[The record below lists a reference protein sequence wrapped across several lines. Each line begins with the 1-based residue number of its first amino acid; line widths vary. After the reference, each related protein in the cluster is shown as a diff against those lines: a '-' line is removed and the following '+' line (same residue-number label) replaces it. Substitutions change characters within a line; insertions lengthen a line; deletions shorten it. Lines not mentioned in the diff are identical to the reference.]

1 MWRRWLKTM
10 RRLRLSTLMLLIII
24 LGMAVAL
31 VHQQQREARLQSALR
46 SARNANEEAIRV
58 ALDQPF
64 DATLVK
70 ATAPGGLIGIVALD
84 QPFDATLVTA
94 TAPGGLIGIVALDQ
108 PFDAKRIPGPTLA
121 LLLRE
126 IKRVTRNGVLPDG
139 IPIYVDPIGLQEAGV
154 TMNSPVTV
162 SSKDVPIRKA
172 LADALG
178 QLKLCYVVKD
188 GWMLITSKES
198 PL

>member
-1 MWRRWLKTM
+1 MWRRWLKTT

-24 LGMAVAL
+24 FGMAVAL
-31 VHQQQREARLQSALR
+31 VLQQQREARLRSALR

-64 DATLVK
+64 DAKLIKAK
-70 ATAPGGLIGIVALD
+70 ATGGAL
-84 QPFDATLVTA
+84 
-94 TAPGGLIGIVALDQ
+94 GIVALDQ
-108 PFDAKRIPGPTLA
+108 PFDAKLIPGPTLA

-126 IKRVTRNGVLPDG
+126 IKWVTRNGVLWDG
-139 IPIYVDPIGLQEAGV
+139 IPIFVDPIGLQEAGQ

-162 SSKDVPIRKA
+162 SSEVVPIRKA
-172 LADALG
+172 LEDALG

-188 GWMLITSKES
+188 GWILITSKES
-198 PL
+198 IP

>member
-64 DATLVK
+64 DATLV
-70 ATAPGGLIGIVALD
+70 
-84 QPFDATLVTA
+84 TA

-108 PFDAKRIPGPTLA
+108 PFGAKRIPGPTLA

-126 IKRVTRNGVLPDG
+126 IKRETRNGVLPDG